1 MQSLYLPS
9 CWNKECS
16 YQINLFSWLQAKK
29 KFLFA
34 SPLVLSHR
42 ITEPESTIIKIP
54 KTPTSSTLQQIFHPF
69 NKQGIEFS
77 IEVEELGLPG
87 TS

>member
-1 MQSLYLPS
+1 LEQGMQLSNKSLFLVTS
-9 CWNKECS
+9 
-16 YQINLFSWLQAKK
+16 KK

-69 NKQGIEFS
+69 NKQGIELS

>member
-1 MQSLYLPS
+1 LEQGMQLSNKSLFLVTS
-9 CWNKECS
+9 
-16 YQINLFSWLQAKK
+16 KK

-54 KTPTSSTLQQIFHPF
+54 KTPTSSTLQQFFHPF
-69 NKQGIEFS
+69 NKQGIELS